1 VQKKVEKLK
10 NFFENLKKKES
21 KVKKRVEQE
30 EEEREEKLKARE
42 ERRHGV
48 LEKAMLI
55 AKRFED

>member
-1 VQKKVEKLK
+1 MKR
-10 NFFENLKKKES
+10 KES

-48 LEKAMLI
+48 LQKAMII